1 MNLKPGMKGR
11 SLVSNN
17 GDVRGNLA
25 DAVKG
30 FIMSISNLSESLKDC
45 REAGLDIH
53 DMHDV
58 IMESVPEEDRPAF
71 QAQWPMISMMLSA
84 L

>member
-1 MNLKPGMKGR
+1 MVGGKTE
-11 SLVSNN
+11 VSTNN
-17 GDVRGNLA
+17 GDVKGNLA
-25 DAVKG
+25 ESVKN
-30 FIMSISNLSESLKDC
+30 FIMSIAGLSEALKDC

-53 DMHDV
+53 DMHEV